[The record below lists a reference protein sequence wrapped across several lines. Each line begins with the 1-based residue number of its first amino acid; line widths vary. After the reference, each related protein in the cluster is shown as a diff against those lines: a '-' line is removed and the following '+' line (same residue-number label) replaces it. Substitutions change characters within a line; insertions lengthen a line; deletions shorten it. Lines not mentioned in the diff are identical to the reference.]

1 MSSFVPPFDP
11 GSVTSSGEVRATL
24 PDPSS
29 TGEVVRTGVA
39 RYPETR
45 LAFLKV
51 GPASGPF
58 SLAAPAAGTV
68 RLIPGVSLDSAD
80 RTLVELS
87 PLPFSIVPVLGGLG
101 ASGLPTFYLWANG
114 LNVEEHSFVA
124 AGEVLQAT
132 VSGSAYVGVVF
143 QDRVDSPPWD
153 WIERL
158 AVAMEGAGEDVSAW
172 RGLDAL
178 QPAEPRM
185 LALDHA
191 GRPLPEGAAFEVRT
205 APPSGPFGTPV
216 SVQLG
221 ADADLAA
228 VPGVDLFPM
237 DGSRVEIRWVPPPGG
252 TPLPVQALS
261 ETREGTAPGGWLP
274 LSQAALPTRRGR
286 IQVLDAD
293 RWFAPRPADV
303 PMGRFHAGSRLEPLV
318 DGHETYRRLV
328 RDLKASARPADA
340 GGPFGAH
347 LAGWAF
353 RDFALLPGEEDSHG
367 VALLE
372 RILTQGG
379 EARVLVNKMIMLE
392 DEDEFFET
400 LQGINVLLVMLP
412 TAVEIFWKRYGR
424 DVHDDRVAY
433 ITQLSARA
441 IAFTVLDNVVL
452 TEEFLNEMAE
462 DGLRFYNA
470 ANALRPG
477 IALLSR
483 HPARTGDNPIA
494 DPDAFTGSF
503 FDLTDIIDRF
513 GTWHNK
519 FQVVRRAADTTEPN
533 EHIAYLGG
541 VDINTNRM
549 DNPGHQSA
557 APYHDVHARVTGPAA
572 ADVFTSFAERWEY
585 DRAAEGGLLAPALA
599 TPLPGDLPVQ
609 PAGHVVQIGRT
620 YLKRSA
626 AGQAPFPFAPT
637 GEKVIHDSLLRAVT
651 EAQEYIYI
659 EDQYFTP
666 PSGLPGFPNPAVFF
680 DALEAASDHCKRL
693 IVVGPT
699 GGGGQPFGLDR
710 RRLLLRRLAVAW
722 GDRFISGAP
731 FRRPYLP
738 PANGAASK
746 GRCLLYQDASA
757 ASGELLV
764 GPRVRV
770 PEPPFWLWIDGEV
783 MLARNAEPGGTVG
796 DVPVSRVEVLR
807 AGITGGDWGVLLR
820 EHKKGAPVTMAQI
833 ASIFVHAKLTI
844 VDDVFVTIGSANL
857 NRRGFFHDGEINAF
871 AIPQALRA
879 AGDNPARRLR
889 TLLWAEH
896 LGLPP
901 AMGPALLGDPVA
913 AFDLFRRTRS
923 DGQRLV
929 PFNQV
934 DIEFQL
940 GLGEDS
946 NPALA
951 LLKGFLGLTG
961 ELLTPSIWNTFIDPT
976 TVDDVARG
984 NDPFEE

>member
-11 GSVTSSGEVRATL
+11 AQASSPAEVRATL
-24 PDPSS
+24 PDPPS
-29 TGEVVRTGVA
+29 TGEVVRPGVA
-39 RYPETR
+39 RYARTD

-51 GPASGPF
+51 SLAGG

-68 RLIPGVSLDSAD
+68 RLIPNVSLDGSD

-87 PLPFSIVPVLGGLG
+87 PLPFAMVPVLRELG
-101 ASGLPTFYLWANG
+101 AAGLPTFYLWANG
-114 LNVEEHSFVA
+114 VNVQEHAFVA
-124 AGEVLQAT
+124 AGAALAPAGPGV
-132 VSGSAYVGVVF
+132 AYVGVVF
-143 QDRVDSPPWD
+143 QDRVDSPPWS

-158 AVAMEGAGEDVSAW
+158 GAAMTAAGENAAVW
-172 RGLDAL
+172 NGLSAL
-178 QPAEPRM
+178 Q
-185 LALDHA
+185 LAGARVLAVDHA
-191 GRPLPEGAAFEVRT
+191 GRPLGAGASFEVRT
-205 APPSGPFGTPV
+205 APPNGPFGTPV
-216 SVQLG
+216 TVTLG
-221 ADADLAA
+221 ADSDLAA
-228 VPGVDLFPM
+228 VPGVNLFPT
-237 DGSRVEIRWVPPPGG
+237 DGSQVEVRWAPGG
-252 TPLPVQALS
+252 TSQPVQALS
-261 ETREGTAPGGWLP
+261 ETRQGTAPGGWLP
-274 LSQAALPTRRGR
+274 LSLASLPTRRGR

-293 RWFAPRPADV
+293 RWFAPRPADIA
-303 PMGRFHAGSRLEPLV
+303 MARFHAGSRLEPLV
-318 DGHETYRRLV
+318 DGHESYRRLV
-328 RDLKASARPADA
+328 SDLKASARPADA

-353 RDFALLPGEEDSHG
+353 RDFAMIPGDESSHG
-367 VALLE
+367 IALIDQ
-372 RILTQGG
+372 ILDGG
-379 EARVLVNKMIMLE
+379 GQARVLVNKMIMLE
-392 DEDEFFET
+392 DPDALFET
-400 LQGINVLLVMLP
+400 LQGVNVILTMLP
-412 TAVEIFWKRYGR
+412 TGIEMFWKRYGR
-424 DVHDDRVAY
+424 SVHDDRWAY
-433 ITQLSARA
+433 LAQISARV
-441 IAFTVLDNVVL
+441 IAFTILGNLVL
-452 TEEFLNEMAE
+452 TEDFLNEMAE

-470 ANALRPG
+470 ANERQAG

-519 FQVVRRAADTTEPN
+519 FQVVRRGTDANEPN

-541 VDINTNRM
+541 IDINTNRM
-549 DNPGHQSA
+549 DNPGHQSV

-572 ADVFTSFAERWEY
+572 ADVFQSFAERWEF
-585 DRAAEGGLLAPALA
+585 DRAAEGGTVTPALV
-599 TPLPGDLPVQ
+599 TPQPASLPVQ

-620 YLKRSA
+620 YMRRNASD
-626 AGQAPFPFAPT
+626 QAPFPFAPT

-651 EAQEYIYI
+651 EAKEYIYV

-666 PSGLPGFPNPAVFF
+666 PSGLPGFPNPAVYF
-680 DALEAASDHCKRL
+680 DALEAASDHCRRL
-693 IVVGPT
+693 ILVGPT

-710 RRLLLRRLAVAW
+710 RRILLNRLADAW
-722 GDRFISGAP
+722 GDRFITGAP
-731 FRRPYLP
+731 FRRPVLP
-738 PANGAASK
+738 PANRAAHK
-746 GRCLLYQDASA
+746 GRCLLYQDVSA
-757 ASGELLV
+757 GNDELLV
-764 GPRVRV
+764 GPRIRV

-783 MLARNAEPGGTVG
+783 MLAKEAESGGTID

-807 AGITGGDWGVLLR
+807 AGITGGDWGVLVR
-820 EHKKGAPVTMAQI
+820 PHKKGAPVTMAQI
-833 ASIFVHAKLTI
+833 ASIFVHAKITI
-844 VDDVFVTIGSANL
+844 IDDVFVTIGSANM

-871 AIPQALRA
+871 AVPQALRVA
-879 AGDNPARRLR
+879 PDNPARHLR

-901 AMGPALLGDPVA
+901 AMGPALLGDPIA

-923 DGQRLV
+923 EGQRLV

-951 LLKGFLGLTG
+951 LLKSFLGITA
-961 ELLTPSIWNTFIDPT
+961 ELLTPTIWNTLIDPT
-976 TVDDVARG
+976 TLDDVARN

>member
-11 GSVTSSGEVRATL
+11 AQATSPEEVRATL
-24 PDPSS
+24 PDPDS

-39 RYPETR
+39 RYAGTS

-51 GPASGPF
+51 GLAGGP
-58 SLAAPAAGTV
+58 LIAPAAGTV
-68 RLIPGVSLDSAD
+68 RLIPNVSLDSAD

-87 PLPFSIVPVLGGLG
+87 PLPFGIVPVLRGLG
-101 ASGLPTFYLWANG
+101 ASGLPTFYLWCSG
-114 LNVEEHSFVA
+114 LTVEEHSFVA
-124 AGEVLQAT
+124 AGAELAAS
-132 VSGSAYVGVVF
+132 VSGFAYVGVVF

-158 AVAMEGAGEDVSAW
+158 GAAMTAAGEDVSDW
-172 RGLDAL
+172 TGLNAL
-178 QPAEPRM
+178 QPAAPRM
-185 LALDHA
+185 LAVDHA
-191 GRPLPEGAAFEVRT
+191 GRPLAAGAAFEVRT
-205 APPSGPFGTPV
+205 APPGGDFGTPV
-216 SVQLG
+216 AVQLG
-221 ADADLAA
+221 PDADLAA
-228 VPGVDLFPM
+228 VPGINLFPT
-237 DGSRVEIRWVPPPGG
+237 DGSRVEVRWAPAG

-261 ETREGTAPGGWLP
+261 ETRQGTAPGGWLS

-293 RWFAPRPADV
+293 RWFAPRPADIA
-303 PMGRFHAGSRLEPLV
+303 MARFHAGSRLEPLI

-353 RDFALLPGEEDSHG
+353 RDFAMIPGDESSHG
-367 VALLE
+367 IALIDQ
-372 RILTQGG
+372 ILDGGG
-379 EARVLVNKMIMLE
+379 EARVLVNKQVTLE
-392 DEDEFFET
+392 DEDAFEN
-400 LQGINVLLVMLP
+400 NVSALAALLMVLP
-412 TAVEIFWKRYGR
+412 GFAELIPAYRRLLGA
-424 DVHDDRVAY
+424 DDAGYLV
-433 ITQLSARA
+433 QFSARA
-441 IAFTVLDNVVL
+441 LAFVLIPHLSL
-452 TEEFLNEMAE
+452 TGDLINAIAE

-483 HPARTGDNPIA
+483 HPARTADNPVS

-503 FDLTDIIDRF
+503 FDLTDLIDRF

-519 FQVVRRAADTTEPN
+519 FQVVRRQADATEPN

-541 VDINTNRM
+541 IDINTNRM
-549 DNPGHQSA
+549 DNPGHQTAS
-557 APYHDVHARVTGPAA
+557 PYHDMHARITGPAA

-585 DRAAEGGLLAPALA
+585 DRVAEGGTVTPALV
-599 TPLPGDLPVQ
+599 TPLPGNLPVQ

-626 AGQAPFPFAPT
+626 PGQPPFPFAPT

-651 EAQEYIYI
+651 EAREYIYI

-666 PSGLPGFPNPAVFF
+666 PSGVRGFPNPAVFF
-680 DALEAASDHCKRL
+680 DALEAASDHCRRL

-710 RRLLLRRLAVAW
+710 RRLLLDRLADAW
-722 GDRFISGAP
+722 GDRFIAGAP

-738 PANGAASK
+738 PANRAASK
-746 GRCLLYQDASA
+746 GRCLLYQDVSA
-757 ASGELLV
+757 GSGELLV

-783 MLARNAEPGGTVG
+783 MLARAAESGGMVG
-796 DVPVSRVEVLR
+796 EVPVSRVEVLR
-807 AGITGGDWGVLLR
+807 AGITGADWGVLVR
-820 EHKKGAPVTMAQI
+820 EHKKGAPVTLAQI
-833 ASIFVHAKLTI
+833 ASIFVHTKMTI
-844 VDDVFVTIGSANL
+844 VDDVFLTIGSANL

-871 AIPQALRA
+871 AVPQALRA
-879 AGDNPARRLR
+879 AADNPARLLR

-901 AMGPALLGDPVA
+901 AMGPALLSDPIA

-934 DIEFQL
+934 DVDLQL
-940 GLGEDS
+940 GLSEDS

-951 LLKGFLGLTG
+951 ILKGFLGITAEILT
-961 ELLTPSIWNTFIDPT
+961 TSIWNTFIDPT
-976 TVDDVARG
+976 TVDDVART